1 MSDFSGKN
9 LTGKYKHRFEPSMNN
24 PEVVKKNDWWDE
36 LCAKHNTKNHWNK
49 EKGNSSNKDKEE

>member
-36 LCAKHNTKNHWNK
+36 LCAKHNTKNHWSKEKNSSSNSNK
-49 EKGNSSNKDKEE
+49 EE

>member
-1 MSDFSGKN
+1 MSEN
-9 LTGKYKHRFEPSMNN
+9 NHITGRHKQRYEPSMNN

-49 EKGNSSNKDKEE
+49 EKGNSSNKDKKE

>member
-9 LTGKYKHRFEPSMNN
+9 LTGKHKHRFEPSMNN

-36 LCAKHNTKNHWNK
+36 LCAKHNTKNHWSK
-49 EKGNSSNKDKEE
+49 EKDNSSNKDKEE

>member
-9 LTGKYKHRFEPSMNN
+9 LTGKHKHRFEPSMNN

-49 EKGNSSNKDKEE
+49 EKDNSSNKDKEE

>member
-36 LCAKHNTKNHWNK
+36 LCAKHNTKNHWSK

>member
-36 LCAKHNTKNHWNK
+36 LCAKHYTKNHWNK